1 MNGMSNMATR
11 DDIDEVIGI
20 VKDFMSDV
28 SVRFDEVDNQFA
40 RIETRFTKVDN
51 QFKEVHERLDSLDK
65 SLTTL
70 CCES

>member
-20 VKDFMSDV
+20 VKDFMSNV

-51 QFKEVHERLDSLDK
+51 QFKEVHGRLDSFDQK
-65 SLTTL
+65 YD
-70 CCES
+70 